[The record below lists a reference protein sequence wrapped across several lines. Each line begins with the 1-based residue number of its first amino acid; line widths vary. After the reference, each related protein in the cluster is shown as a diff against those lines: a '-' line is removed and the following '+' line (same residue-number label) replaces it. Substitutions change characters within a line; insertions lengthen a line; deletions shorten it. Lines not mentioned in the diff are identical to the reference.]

1 MIELILIRHAHAG
14 PYTSPD
20 EARKL
25 SEQGKE
31 EAFLLAE
38 KLRKRDMPKGVWLV
52 SNAVRTRET
61 FEVLSAEKGVF
72 SEFWYHAS
80 GPDYLKEITS
90 QKAQVIY
97 LVAHNPSISYLA
109 SYFLG
114 ETRNMETANC
124 VHLQWPSLSS
134 WVEVTKGSARLI
146 FDA

>member
-25 SEQGKE
+25 SVQGKE

-38 KLRKRDMPKGVWLV
+38 KLRNRVMPKGIWLV

-61 FEVLSAEKGVF
+61 FAVLTDEKGVF
-72 SEFWYHAS
+72 SDFWYHAS
-80 GPDYLKEITS
+80 GPEYLKEITS
-90 QKAQVIY
+90 QTSSIIY

-134 WVEVTKGSARLI
+134 WDEVTKGSACLT

>member
-25 SEQGKE
+25 SSQGIE
-31 EAFLLAE
+31 EARELGQ
-38 KLRKRDMPKGVWLV
+38 KLKNAHIPNGIWLV
-52 SNAVRTRET
+52 SDAVRTRET
-61 FEVLSAEKGVF
+61 FEVLSYEKGVF
-72 SEFWYHAS
+72 SAFWYHAT
-80 GPDYLKEITS
+80 GS
-90 QKAQVIY
+90 QYIQELIKQASPVIY
-97 LVAHNPSISYLA
+97 LVAHNPSISYVA

-124 VHLQWPSLSS
+124 VHLQWQILHAWSD
-134 WVEVTKGSARLI
+134 VTQGSATLK

>member
-25 SEQGKE
+25 SSQGIE
-31 EAFLLAE
+31 EANELAQ
-38 KLRKRDMPKGVWLV
+38 KINNAAMPQGIWLV
-52 SNAVRTRET
+52 SDAVRTRET
-61 FEVLSAEKGVF
+61 FEVLSDEKGVF
-72 SEFWYHAS
+72 SDFWYHAT
-80 GPDYLKEITS
+80 GPQYVQELVKQES
-90 QKAQVIY
+90 PVIY
-97 LVAHNPSISYLA
+97 LVAHNPSISYVA

-124 VHLQWPSLSS
+124 VHLQWPNLHA
-134 WVEVTKGSARLI
+134 WAEVTQDSATLK

>member
-20 EARKL
+20 ETRKL
-25 SEQGKE
+25 SERGKE
-31 EAFLLAE
+31 EALVLAE
-38 KLRKRDMPKGVWLV
+38 KLSRRAMPKGIWLV

-61 FEVLSAEKGVF
+61 FEVLSDENGVF
-72 SEFWYHAS
+72 SDFWYHAS
-80 GPDYLKEITS
+80 GPDYLQEIISQTS
-90 QKAQVIY
+90 DVIY

-124 VHLQWPSLSS
+124 VHLQWPTLSS
-134 WVEVTKGSARLI
+134 WDEVTKGSAILK

>member
-25 SEQGKE
+25 SSQGIE
-31 EAFLLAE
+31 EANELAQ
-38 KLRKRDMPKGVWLV
+38 KIKNVAMPQGIWLV
-52 SNAVRTRET
+52 SDAVRTRET
-61 FEVLSAEKGVF
+61 FEVLSDEKGVF
-72 SEFWYHAS
+72 SDFWYHAT
-80 GPDYLKEITS
+80 GPQYVLELIKQES
-90 QKAQVIY
+90 PVIY
-97 LVAHNPSISYLA
+97 LVAHNSSISYVA

-124 VHLQWPSLSS
+124 VHLQWPNLHA
-134 WVEVTKGSARLI
+134 WAEVTQDSATLK

>member
-25 SEQGKE
+25 SNQGFQ
-31 EAFLLAE
+31 EASELAQ
-38 KLRKRDMPKGVWLV
+38 KLNNAMMPKGIWLV

-61 FEVLSAEKGVF
+61 FQVLSDEKGVF
-72 SEFWYHAS
+72 SDFWYHAT
-80 GPDYLKEITS
+80 GPQYILELTKQENP
-90 QKAQVIY
+90 VIY
-97 LVAHNPSISYLA
+97 LVAHNPSISYVA

-124 VHLQWPSLSS
+124 VHLQWPNLHA
-134 WVEVTKGSARLI
+134 WAEVTQASAFLK